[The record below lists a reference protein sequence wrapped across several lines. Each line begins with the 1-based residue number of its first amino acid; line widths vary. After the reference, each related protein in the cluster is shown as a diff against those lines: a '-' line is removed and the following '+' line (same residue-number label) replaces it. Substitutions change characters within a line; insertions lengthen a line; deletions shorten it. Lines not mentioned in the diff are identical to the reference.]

1 MYSKEKFSSSIKSGI
16 INLHKTLKT
25 LRKFRNLTPTDVASV
40 INITVDFY
48 KDLENGEGNIT
59 APLA

>member
-1 MYSKEKFSSSIKSGI
+1 M
-16 INLHKTLKT
+16 HKTLKT